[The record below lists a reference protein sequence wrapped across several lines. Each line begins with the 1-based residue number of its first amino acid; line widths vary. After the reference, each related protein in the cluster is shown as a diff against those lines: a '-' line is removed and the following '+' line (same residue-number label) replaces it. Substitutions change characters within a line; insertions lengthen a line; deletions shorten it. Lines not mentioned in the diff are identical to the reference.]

1 MMRRYI
7 SLLFIFIT
15 IVNAQQRANTQRR
28 PVNTQQRPASQRPTV
43 KTPIQAKTGSL
54 NSMRDLDFE
63 VVKLSYIQTDRALAI
78 LKTMGYAVVEYKA
91 GKGEIDGEYNFTPT
105 FTNKSND
112 LNSVNALPIV
122 IKLPDT
128 ETISLVKESK
138 SKSTKKSALGVDLGG
153 VTLDYTT
160 SGDPMQRLLVAYKPG
175 DFNSVAKLI
184 DIIQNKIDVPA
195 NQIAIEALVLE
206 INNDRLDEL
215 GIDFSNAGQ
224 GYSATFPPPESGSI
238 SPFTVVLDR
247 TLMGNSSNFRANV
260 EALISNKAAEILSKP
275 SVLVL
280 DGRQARIQ
288 IGQQIPITK
297 TITDQ
302 VAKIKSVDYVPVGIV
317 LNLRPRI
324 SEDGS
329 RVTIQVETIVSET
342 EERIGASA
350 SIDVEAAP
358 IINNRKVQSFVR
370 VANNT
375 PFIIGGLINEKKT
388 ENEGGVPILKDL
400 PFVGRLFAVSS
411 EQRVKK
417 EVIVVITPHI
427 ITESE
432 DNFSRVVPQDS
443 ELFNKFD
450 NRSFPNS
457 YRIQHSDVFDLSFI
471 YESPV
476 FNDIINEVNKRSKK
490 DKTLMVREP
499 YMSILSGKI
508 PGEAALVKRMLLDII
523 EKQGYY
529 KYIDP
534 EKVIY
539 FKDDPADPAGFGVSP
554 LSNDI
559 LNMSSG
565 KALKLSY
572 SLKGKA
578 TVEKPF
584 VRPTA
589 TTTYVNLKESY
600 KNELKGF
607 NARGDNP
614 EDDIFTILLSR
625 DKDERR
631 LYEVLVIKKM
641 LEMNPD
647 LELTLKYF
655 KPGIE
660 ILFPSPEVL
669 LKNSHVVDR
678 DAAKIFYEVNDYY
691 GSFEQE
697 FNRATADLG
706 RLIKAQ
712 N

>member
-1 MMRRYI
+1 MIRRYL
-7 SLLFIFIT
+7 SLFFIFIT

-28 PVNTQQRPASQRPTV
+28 PVAAQKGAVTQRPSAKVPTGFTSG
-43 KTPIQAKTGSL
+43 KI
-54 NSMRDLDFE
+54 NSMRDLDYE
-63 VVKLSYIQTDRALAI
+63 VLKLSYIQTDRALAT

-91 GKGEIDGEYNFTPT
+91 GKGEIEGEYNFTPI
-105 FTNKSND
+105 FSNKSKD
-112 LNSVNALPIV
+112 LNSLNALPII

-138 SKSTKKSALGVDLGG
+138 AKSSKKSALGVDLGG

-160 SGDPMQRLLVAYKPG
+160 SGDPMQRLMVGYKPG
-175 DFNSVAKLI
+175 DFNSVAKLL
-184 DIIQNKIDVPA
+184 DLIQNKIDVPA

-224 GYSATFPPPESGSI
+224 GYSATFPPPQSGSI

-342 EERIGASA
+342 EERIGAA
-350 SIDVEAAP
+350 GTIDVEAAP

-388 ENEGGVPILKDL
+388 ENEGGVPVLKDL
-400 PFVGRLFAVSS
+400 PFIGRLFAVSS
-411 EQRVKK
+411 EQRIKK

-471 YESPV
+471 YESPI
-476 FNDIINEVNKRSKK
+476 FNDILNEVNKRSEK

-499 YMSILSGKI
+499 YKSILSGKI
-508 PGEAALVKRMLLDII
+508 PGESALVKRMLLDVI
-523 EKQGYY
+523 EKLGYY
-529 KYIDP
+529 KYINP
-534 EKVIY
+534 ERVIY
-539 FKDDPADPAGFGVSP
+539 FQDDPEDPAGFGVSP
-554 LSNDI
+554 LSKDI
-559 LNMSSG
+559 LNMPSR

-589 TTTYVNLKESY
+589 ITSYITLKDSY
-600 KNELKGF
+600 KNSLKSF
-607 NARGDNP
+607 NARGEIP

-631 LYEVLVIKKM
+631 LYEVLVMKKM

-647 LELTLKYF
+647 LELSLRYF

-660 ILFPSPEVL
+660 ILFPSPDVL

-697 FNRATADLG
+697 FTRATSDLG

>member
-1 MMRRYI
+1 MMRRYLP
-7 SLLFIFIT
+7 LLFIFIT
-15 IVNAQQRANTQRR
+15 IVTAEQRASAQSSPVKVATQSRG
-28 PVNTQQRPASQRPTV
+28 
-43 KTPIQAKTGSL
+43 GSI
-54 NSMRDLDFE
+54 NSMRDLEYE

-78 LKTMGYAVVEYKA
+78 LKTMGYAVVEFKS
-91 GKGEIDGEYNFTPT
+91 GKGEIDGEYNFTPVYSNQI
-105 FTNKSND
+105 TN
-112 LNSVNALPIV
+112 LNLPNALPII

-128 ETISLVKESK
+128 ETISLVKPSK
-138 SKSTKKSALGVDLGG
+138 SKSTKKTALGVDLGG

-160 SGDPMQRLLVAYKPG
+160 SGDPMQRLLVGYKPG
-175 DFNSVAKLI
+175 DFNSVAKLL
-184 DIIQNKIDVPA
+184 DLIQNKIDVPA

-224 GYSATFPPPESGSI
+224 GYSATFPPPQSGSI

-247 TLMGNSSNFRANV
+247 TLMGNSSNFRANI

-297 TITDQ
+297 TTDTQ
-302 VAKIKSVDYVPVGIV
+302 ISTTKSVDYIPVGIV

-324 SEDGS
+324 SEDGT
-329 RVTIQVETIVSET
+329 RVTIQVETIISET
-342 EERIGASA
+342 EDRIGS
-350 SIDVEAAP
+350 SGSGDVEAAP

-400 PFVGRLFAVSS
+400 PIIGRLFAVSS
-411 EQRVKK
+411 KQRVKK

-427 ITESE
+427 IIESE

-476 FNDIINEVNKRSKK
+476 FNDIIDEVNKRSEK
-490 DKTLMVREP
+490 DKTLIAREP
-499 YMSILSGKI
+499 YKSILSGKI
-508 PGEAALVKRMLLDII
+508 PGEAALVKRMLLDVIG
-523 EKQGYY
+523 KLNYY

-534 EKVIY
+534 DKVIY
-539 FKDDPADPAGFGVSP
+539 FLDDPADPAGFRVTP
-554 LSNDI
+554 LAKDI
-559 LNMSSG
+559 RSIPEK

-578 TVEKPF
+578 TFDKPF

-589 TTTYVNLKESY
+589 AANYVTLKAPY
-600 KNELKGF
+600 KQELKDF
-607 NARGDNP
+607 NARGENA

-631 LYEVLVIKKM
+631 LYEVLVMKKM

-691 GSFEQE
+691 GSFEKE

-712 N
+712 K

>member
-1 MMRRYI
+1 MIRRYL

-28 PVNTQQRPASQRPTV
+28 PVAAQQRAVTQRPS
-43 KTPIQAKTGSL
+43 AKVPTGFTSGKI
-54 NSMRDLDFE
+54 NSMRDLDYE
-63 VVKLSYIQTDRALAI
+63 VLKLSYIQTDRALAT

-91 GKGEIDGEYNFTPT
+91 GKGEIEGEYNFTPI
-105 FTNKSND
+105 FSNKSKD
-112 LNSVNALPIV
+112 LNSLNALPI
-122 IKLPDT
+122 IMKLPDT

-138 SKSTKKSALGVDLGG
+138 AKSAKKSALGVDLGG

-160 SGDPMQRLLVAYKPG
+160 SGDPMQRLMVGYKPG
-175 DFNSVAKLI
+175 DFNSVAKLL

-224 GYSATFPPPESGSI
+224 GYSATFPPPRSGSI

-342 EERIGASA
+342 EERIGAA
-350 SIDVEAAP
+350 GTIDVEAAP

-388 ENEGGVPILKDL
+388 ENEGGVPVLKDL
-400 PFVGRLFAVSS
+400 PFIGRLFAVSS
-411 EQRVKK
+411 EQRIKK

-471 YESPV
+471 YESPI
-476 FNDIINEVNKRSKK
+476 FNDILNEVNKRSEK

-499 YMSILSGKI
+499 YKSILSGRI
-508 PGEAALVKRMLLDII
+508 PGESALVKRMLLDVI
-523 EKQGYY
+523 EKLGYY
-529 KYIDP
+529 KYISP

-539 FKDDPADPAGFGVSP
+539 FKDDPDDPAGFGVAL
-554 LSNDI
+554 LSKDI
-559 LNMSSG
+559 INMSSG
-565 KALKLSY
+565 KSLKLSY

-589 TTTYVNLKESY
+589 ITSYVTLKDSY
-600 KNELKGF
+600 KNSLKSF
-607 NARGDNP
+607 NARGDIP
-614 EDDIFTILLSR
+614 QDDIFTILLSR

-631 LYEVLVIKKM
+631 LYEVLVMKKM

-660 ILFPSPEVL
+660 ILFPSPDVL

-697 FNRATADLG
+697 FTRATADLG

>member
-1 MMRRYI
+1 MISRYL

-28 PVNTQQRPASQRPTV
+28 PVAAQKGAVTQRPSAKVPTGFTSG
-43 KTPIQAKTGSL
+43 KI
-54 NSMRDLDFE
+54 NSMRDLDYE
-63 VVKLSYIQTDRALAI
+63 VLKLSYIQTDRALAT

-91 GKGEIDGEYNFTPT
+91 GKGEIEGEYNFTPI
-105 FTNKSND
+105 FSNKSKD
-112 LNSVNALPIV
+112 LNSLNALPII

-138 SKSTKKSALGVDLGG
+138 AKSNKKSALGVDLGG

-160 SGDPMQRLLVAYKPG
+160 SGDPMQRLMVGYKPG
-175 DFNSVAKLI
+175 DFNSVAKLL
-184 DIIQNKIDVPA
+184 DLIQNKIDVPA

-224 GYSATFPPPESGSI
+224 GYSATFPPPRSGSI

-247 TLMGNSSNFRANV
+247 TLMGNSSNFRANI

-342 EERIGASA
+342 EERIGAA
-350 SIDVEAAP
+350 GTIDVEAAP

-388 ENEGGVPILKDL
+388 ENEGGVPVLKDL
-400 PFVGRLFAVSS
+400 PFIGRLFAVSS
-411 EQRVKK
+411 EQRIKK

-471 YESPV
+471 YESPI
-476 FNDIINEVNKRSKK
+476 FNDILNEVNKRSEN

-499 YMSILSGKI
+499 YKSILSGRI
-508 PGEAALVKRMLLDII
+508 PGESALVKRMLLDII
-523 EKQGYY
+523 EKLGYY
-529 KYIDP
+529 KYISP

-539 FKDDPADPAGFGVSP
+539 FQDDPKDPAGFGVAL
-554 LSNDI
+554 LSKDI
-559 LNMSSG
+559 INMSSG
-565 KALKLSY
+565 KSLKLSY

-578 TVEKPF
+578 TIEKPF

-589 TTTYVNLKESY
+589 ITSYVTLKDSY
-600 KNELKGF
+600 KNSLKSF
-607 NARGDNP
+607 NARGDIP
-614 EDDIFTILLSR
+614 QDDIFTILLSR

-631 LYEVLVIKKM
+631 LYEVLVMKKM

-660 ILFPSPEVL
+660 ILFPSPDVL

-697 FNRATADLG
+697 FTRATADLG
-706 RLIKAQ
+706 RLIKVQ
-712 N
+712 D

>member
-1 MMRRYI
+1 MIRRYLP
-7 SLLFIFIT
+7 LLLIFISM
-15 IVNAQQRANTQRR
+15 IVAQQRTSTQRR
-28 PVNTQQRPASQRPTV
+28 PVNTQQRPVAQSPT
-43 KTPIQAKTGSL
+43 AKNPRQVTSGSL
-54 NSMRDLDFE
+54 SSMRDLDFE

-78 LKTMGYAVVEYKA
+78 LKTMGYAVVEYKS

-105 FTNKSND
+105 YTNKANN
-112 LNSVNALPIV
+112 LNAVNALPIV

-224 GYSATFPPPESGSI
+224 GYSATFPPQQSGSI

-288 IGQQIPITK
+288 IGQQIPVKKSTFINNN
-297 TITDQ
+297 
-302 VAKIKSVDYVPVGIV
+302 VAQSVDYIPVGIV

-329 RVTIQVETIVSET
+329 RVTIQVETIISET
-342 EERIGASA
+342 EDRIGS
-350 SIDVEAAP
+350 SGTGDIQAAP

-400 PFVGRLFAVSS
+400 PIIGRLFAISS

-427 ITESE
+427 IIESE

-476 FNDIINEVNKRSKK
+476 FNDIINEVNKRSEK

-508 PGEAALVKRMLLDII
+508 PGESALVKRMLLDVI
-523 EKQGYY
+523 EKLGYY

-539 FKDDPADPAGFGVSP
+539 FQDDPDDPAGFGVSP
-554 LSNDI
+554 LSRDI

-572 SLKGKA
+572 SLRGEA
-578 TVEKPF
+578 TIEKPF
-584 VRPTA
+584 VSPTA
-589 TTTYVNLKESY
+589 ITSYVTLKESY
-600 KNELKGF
+600 KNSLKGF
-607 NARGDNP
+607 NARGENP
-614 EDDIFTILLSR
+614 KDDIFTILLSR

-631 LYEVLVIKKM
+631 LYEVLVMKKM

-669 LKNSHVVDR
+669 LDNSHVVDR

-697 FNRATADLG
+697 FNRATAELG